1 MIGALI
7 GPVAGL
13 VGTWLQG
20 SVEEK
25 KAKTAMKVAE
35 AQAKAAVMV
44 EAATHESGWER
55 IMAEGTKSS
64 WKDEYLT
71 IIFSVPMILA
81 FVPGMENIVQRG
93 FEQL

>member
-35 AQAKAAVMV
+35 AQAKATVMV
-44 EAATHESGWER
+44 EAATHESGWEVLR
-55 IMAEGTKSS
+55 IAGKMN
-64 WKDEYLT
+64 
-71 IIFSVPMILA
+71 IL
-81 FVPGMENIVQRG
+81 
-93 FEQL
+93 QLSLVCL

>member
-35 AQAKAAVMV
+35 AQAKATVMV
-44 EAATHESGWER
+44 EAATHESG
-55 IMAEGTKSS
+55 
-64 WKDEYLT
+64 
-71 IIFSVPMILA
+71 
-81 FVPGMENIVQRG
+81 
-93 FEQL
+93 

>member
-35 AQAKAAVMV
+35 AEAKAKAQ
-44 EAATHESGWER
+44 AGAKAQARCS
-55 IMAEGTKSS
+55 
-64 WKDEYLT
+64 
-71 IIFSVPMILA
+71 
-81 FVPGMENIVQRG
+81 
-93 FEQL
+93 